1 LLLNCSTR
9 DGTRQFWLSC
19 GSIRGSGF
27 HAIEGCVCQVTA
39 HFAVLVQYVSCGD
52 HMVQLGNHS
61 VATAAAGPVGKEAA
75 SAVLCQQTASLHY
88 ELM

>member
-1 LLLNCSTR
+1 MRIN
-9 DGTRQFWLSC
+9 
-19 GSIRGSGF
+19 RGSDYN
-27 HAIEGCVCQVTA
+27 AIERCACQVTA
-39 HFAVLVQYVSCGD
+39 GFAVLLHCVNCGD